1 MWANKKKKKMCL
13 HKPYLKEGRCRFS
26 YVWLY
31 DVFMCLCVLV
41 DHQFVHGEFLS
52 DLRSTVLCQDAALIS
67 VAMRPQG
74 LSGIHSS
81 MQATAKTWSRPLT
94 ARLWLPYR
102 PTSPGLEKKKKKV
115 QYWLHF
121 TEQTSEEVSVVTLSQ
136 CGCCVAPQACRATG
150 CPISGFQRLDEVSL
164 ALCLW
169 PHLPFE
175 QILNWQYSE
184 CLRLAWLRINKQTF
198 KTGK

>member
-67 VAMRPQG
+67 VAMRPQD

-102 PTSPGLEKKKKKV
+102 PTSPGLEKKKKKSPILTPFHWTNFRGSFCGDSLTV
-115 QYWLHF
+115 WLLCSS
-121 TEQTSEEVSVVTLSQ
+121 TSLPSHRMPYLRLPETRWSLSCSVPMASLALWTDSEL
-136 CGCCVAPQACRATG
+136 AIFRMPQ
-150 CPISGFQRLDEVSL
+150 VSL
-164 ALCLW
+164 AK
-169 PHLPFE
+169 
-175 QILNWQYSE
+175 N
-184 CLRLAWLRINKQTF
+184 
-198 KTGK
+198 